1 MPKKEELEPEPKA
14 IFDIIEE
21 SGENGTDLGEL
32 FDKLGKDSRNVDT
45 LIGVM
50 TNLDKLAEMGFIHRK
65 IVEEERT
72 ETGVTTAIRWFVV
85 GKGESVKEGSFL
97 FCP

>member
-1 MPKKEELEPEPKA
+1 MPEKEELDSELKA

-32 FDKLGKDSRNVDT
+32 FDKLEKDSRDT
-45 LIGVM
+45 ETLLGVM
-50 TNLDKLAEMGFIHRK
+50 TNLDELGEMGYIHRK

-72 ETGVTTAIRWFVV
+72 ERGVTTAIKWFVV
-85 GKGESVKEGSFL
+85 GKGDSVKEGTFL
-97 FCP
+97 FYP